1 MSVIIKKYPIEIA
14 LWIVL
19 NYRRQRLVIY
29 LYLEFQILTF
39 KINREWLRQPLR
51 ESIILS
57 NNPVISHSNGCVIN
71 STVSLLIVI

>member
-29 LYLEFQILTF
+29 SILNF
-39 KINREWLRQPLR
+39 KF
-51 ESIILS
+51 
-57 NNPVISHSNGCVIN
+57 
-71 STVSLLIVI
+71 